1 VRVSKAVAAA
11 ISLLL
16 CAAAFAS
23 PVPAPPNFGVVVS
36 DGIYRGGQ
44 PTSAHLKYLHELGIR
59 TIVKLNKHNLD
70 KEREEAERLG
80 MSVVSIPLEPSTVGD
95 ADSCSDVAK
104 AVAAISDRSRWPVF
118 VHCSLGRDRAGFV
131 VGAYREL
138 VEGQQW
144 PAIDQEL
151 RRYGHASA
159 MRRAY
164 PQISRELENGIPTCG
179 GEIAR
184 VLSRQ
189 SPPPAKL
196 GAPKP

>member
-1 VRVSKAVAAA
+1 MRLPLALTAALA
-11 ISLLL
+11 LLL
-16 CAAAFAS
+16 GASAFAS
-23 PVPAPPNFGVVVS
+23 TRPSPPNFGVVVP

-44 PTSAHLKYLHELGIR
+44 PSSADLKFLQELGVR
-59 TIVKLNKHNLD
+59 TIVKLNNHNLD

-80 MSVVSIPLEPSTVGD
+80 MSVVSIPLEPSTIGE
-95 ADSCSDVAK
+95 ANSCASVAR
-104 AVAAISDRSRWPVF
+104 AVAVISDRSLWPVF
-118 VHCSLGRDRAGFV
+118 VHCSRGRDRAGFV

-138 VEGQQW
+138 VERRGW
-144 PAIDQEL
+144 PAIDEEL

-164 PQISRELENGIPTCG
+164 PQISRELEREIPTCG

-184 VLSRQ
+184 MLSRQ
-189 SPPPAKL
+189 SPPPANI